1 MMHLNDD
8 PQSLYDTLELTPD
21 ATPQEIR
28 SAYLRLKSA
37 YGKDNI
43 AHYGVFSRE
52 ETEQL
57 LEAVETAYLILSNP
71 EKRRGYDEAQGFRP
85 SSAGSRAFPSAGSPS
100 ADPFLQSAPESLS
113 SSQLAGLTA
122 AMHPPQAVEAP
133 LPSVSPTIQA
143 LQSSLDSV
151 MSDLDVVIRNE
162 QNWSGPAIR
171 RIREAR
177 RITLEDLSDYTRI
190 SRSYLHALEEENY
203 QKLPATVYVRGFLQQ
218 IGRRLKLPVE
228 QLSKQ
233 YLDRMRSSAP
243 EKQ

>member
-1 MMHLNDD
+1 MHLNDD
-8 PQSLYDTLELTPD
+8 PLSLYDVLELTPD

-43 AHYGVFSRE
+43 AHYSVFSRE
-52 ETEQL
+52 ETEQML
-57 LEAVETAYLILSNP
+57 QSVENAYLILSNP
-71 EKRRGYDEAQGFRP
+71 EKRRAYDETQGFRP
-85 SSAGSRAFPSAGSPS
+85 SSQPSAMVT
-100 ADPFLQSAPESLS
+100 DPFLHSSMGSSLGASLS

-122 AMHPPQAVEAP
+122 S
-133 LPSVSPTIQA
+133 LPTSGALETPMQSVNPTIQS

-151 MSDLDVVIRNE
+151 INDIDLVIRNE

-171 RIREAR
+171 RIREAK

-218 IGRRLKLPVE
+218 VGRRLKLPIDI
-228 QLSKQ
+228 LSRQ

-243 EKQ
+243 DKQ